1 MPEGVVGET
10 IANLD
15 TVFGK
20 GGVYVVEVEE
30 QERSRWVFEVVAF
43 AVVEVEAPLM
53 DDHVYPLDEAP
64 QEYSINELLL
74 IENFWLYIFA
84 EEVAIGVGHLWKLVV
99 EIINDS

>member
-43 AVVEVEAPLM
+43 A
-53 DDHVYPLDEAP
+53 
-64 QEYSINELLL
+64 
-74 IENFWLYIFA
+74 W
-84 EEVAIGVGHLWKLVV
+84 
-99 EIINDS
+99 